1 MANIFKMQKR
11 SLRAFLHYIYYVYI
25 SLMIMMIMKFVSLC
39 MSVCMYEEKRRQG
52 HQILLLQMFIFFCF
66 HDCMIPSASLYFPFS
81 WYWYVLI
88 VLLCKRSQRIC
99 TMIYAWKTF
108 SQLVTLLC
116 SCVRLYLPTQV
127 LYAVQFFLSWRAFSH
142 SFFIMHSHV
151 VMQWHW
157 AFFKK

>member
-1 MANIFKMQKR
+1 
-11 SLRAFLHYIYYVYI
+11 
-25 SLMIMMIMKFVSLC
+25 MMIMKFVSLC

-108 SQLVTLLC
+108 FSISNSPVFLFSSPSALSSNAISLRSQIFLC
-116 SCVRLYLPTQV
+116 TMACLCPL
-127 LYAVQFFLSWRAFSH
+127 FFSFAFSCCNAMALGL
-142 SFFIMHSHV
+142 F
-151 VMQWHW
+151 Q
-157 AFFKK
+157 KKIKGKLALEIKLLT